1 MIASRAAM
9 AVPLM
14 DIQAQYGPL
23 RAEIDAAIAGV
34 LDSGR
39 FILGPEGRSLEATVS
54 ERLGGRPCVGVANGT
69 DALVIALHALDI
81 GPGDEVITTPY
92 TFYATAEAIARVG
105 ATPVFC
111 DIDPETYCL
120 DPDRARERIGA
131 ATKAILPVH
140 IFGHPADMGPITA
153 LAREHGLAVV
163 EDSAQAFGAR
173 TAEGEIATFGDAA
186 TFSFFPTKNFP
197 GMGDGGMVV
206 CRDEELAERVR
217 RLRFH
222 GSKDKVVFDEV
233 GYNSRLDDLQAAII
247 RVFYPHLDGWNARRA
262 EVAGWYADEGLG
274 EWMTLPATAEGA
286 THIYHLYMARHPRRD
301 DLRAALSEAGVSS
314 AVYYGIPMHR
324 QPVFAGLGY
333 SEGDLPVAE
342 ECARTAL
349 ALPMHPNLTREQV
362 AQVVSAAGRALQG
375 TGAPAR

>member
-1 MIASRAAM
+1 VIASRAAM

-39 FILGPEGRSLEATVS
+39 FILGPEGRALEATVS
-54 ERLGGRPCVGVANGT
+54 ERLEGRPSAGVANGT

-111 DIDPETYCL
+111 DIDPRTYCL
-120 DPDRARERIGA
+120 DPERVRERIGP
-131 ATKAILPVH
+131 ATRAILPVH
-140 IFGHPADMGPITA
+140 IFGHPADMGALTA
-153 LAREHGLAVV
+153 IAREHGLAVV

-173 TAEGEIATFGDAA
+173 TADGEIATFGDAA

-206 CRDEELAERVR
+206 CRDEELADRVR

-247 RVFYPHLDGWNARRA
+247 RVFYPHLDGWNAARA
-262 EVAGWYADEGLG
+262 QVAAWYAEEGLG
-274 EWMTLPATAEGA
+274 EHMTVPGAAEGA
-286 THIYHLYMARHPRRD
+286 RHIYHLYMARHPRRD
-301 DLRAALSEAGVSS
+301 EIRAGLAEAGVAS
-314 AVYYGIPMHR
+314 AVYYGIPMHL

-362 AQVVSAAGRALQG
+362 AEVVAAVGRAL
-375 TGAPAR
+375 

>member
-1 MIASRAAM
+1 MK
-9 AVPLM
+9 VQLM

-23 RAEIDAAIAGV
+23 REEIDAAIAGV
-34 LDSGR
+34 LDTGR
-39 FILGPEGRSLEATVS
+39 FILGPHGKALEASVS
-54 ERLGGRPCVGVANGT
+54 ERLGGRPAVGVANGT

-105 ATPVFC
+105 ATPVFA
-111 DIDPETYCL
+111 DIDPVSYCL
-120 DPDRARERIGA
+120 DPA
-131 ATKAILPVH
+131 ATERKITSRTKALLPVH
-140 IFGHPADMGPITA
+140 IFGHAADMA
-153 LAREHGLAVV
+153 SFMDLAGAHGLKVV
-163 EDSAQAFGAR
+163 EDAAQAFGAR
-173 TAEGEIATFGDAA
+173 APQGEIATFGDAA

-222 GSKDKVVFDEV
+222 GSKDKVTFEEV

-247 RVFYPHLDGWNARRA
+247 RVFLPHLDDWNARRA
-262 EVAGWYADEGLG
+262 QAAARYAEAGLG
-274 EWMTLPATAEGA
+274 EAMVLPAVRPGC
-286 THIYHLYMARHPRRD
+286 THIYHLFMARHPERD
-301 DLRAALSEAGVSS
+301 ALRAALAEQDVAS
-314 AVYYGIPMHR
+314 AVYYGTPMHL

-333 SEGDLPVAE
+333 REGDLPMAE

-349 ALPMHPNLTREQV
+349 ALPMHPNLTREEIDRVVNV
-362 AQVVSAAGRALQG
+362 ATEALATRALG
-375 TGAPAR
+375 